1 MAQTFRISNI
11 PTGVSGEDLLKN
23 LTDISPRVSA
33 VSIEVSGENKH
44 LSEIHGTIAIW
55 PYEGASCHRYVQ
67 SSTFISAG
75 CDAWISTAANTYNE
89 WKHIIFFGKL

>member
-1 MAQTFRISNI
+1 MALTFRISNI

-23 LTDISPRVSA
+23 LTDISPQVSA
-33 VSIEVSGENKH
+33 V
-44 LSEIHGTIAIW
+44 IAIW
-55 PYEGASCHRYVQ
+55 PYEGASGHRYVQ

-75 CDAWISTAANTYNE
+75 SDAWISTAANTYDE